1 MRADIPEIVSR
12 VEWKI
17 SWYDIKTA
25 IEEAFY
31 AELGESEVVR
41 VDVYEN
47 PHGFSG
53 TVWLKS
59 PADDGVKNLARELT
73 KEFRK
78 KDIRVGFLL
87 QEEKQMMKTP
97 GKPDTSVEPAESR
110 TQADALA
117 NED

>member
-1 MRADIPEIVSR
+1 MRADIPEIVSQ

-17 SWYDIKTA
+17 DWYDVKTA
-25 IEEAFY
+25 IEEAFF

-41 VDVYEN
+41 VDLYEN
-47 PHGFSG
+47 PHGFSA
-53 TVWLKS
+53 TVWLKR
-59 PADDGVKNLARELT
+59 PADEGVKNLARELT

-87 QEEKQMMKTP
+87 WEEARMMKTP
-97 GKPDTSVEPAESR
+97 EKPDTSVELAESP
-110 TQADALA
+110 TQADAPA

>member
-12 VEWKI
+12 VEWQI
-17 SWYDIKTA
+17 DWYDVKTA

-47 PHGFSG
+47 PYEFGV
-53 TVWLKS
+53 TVWLKK
-59 PADDGVKNLARELT
+59 PADDSVKNLARELE

-87 QEEKQMMKTP
+87 WEEARMMKTP
-97 GKPDTSVEPAESR
+97 GKPDTSVEPAESP
-110 TQADALA
+110 TQADASA